1 MNPNPPTPEDV
12 LASLGSK
19 RPDGCPKDAA
29 LIAFDVGEASGSE
42 RSAIATHLESCRHCQ
57 VFIAEMHGSFD
68 SLPPAFL
75 TGVVGAMHIASAREP
90 STRTRSTHWLGL
102 FGLAGLAASLL
113 LFVTPPEGP
122 STISKGGLELV
133 VYRDRGGSVTA
144 VSSGES
150 FSSGDRLR
158 FSVDLPKAAFV
169 AIVGVE
175 SSGRRYPAFPSRG
188 GMAQKLEA
196 GSAQLLAD
204 AIALDASTGKE
215 TLHLIACESTFEVT
229 SLDPANPG
237 PGCVAR
243 TFVLDKFPSKPGPSE
258 PGDGGP

>member
-1 MNPNPPTPEDV
+1 MNPNSATPEDV

-29 LIAFDVGEASGSE
+29 LIAFDVGEAPGSE
-42 RSAIATHLESCRHCQ
+42 RSAIATHLESCKHCQ
-57 VFIAEMHGSFD
+57 AFIAEMHGSFD

-90 STRTRSTHWLGL
+90 STRARSTHWLGL
-102 FGLAGLAASLL
+102 FGLAALAASLL
-113 LFVTPPEGP
+113 LFVKPPQGP

-133 VYRDRGGSVTA
+133 VYRDRGGSVMA

-150 FSSGDRLR
+150 FSAGDRLR

-175 SSGRRYPAFPSRG
+175 SSGRKYPAFPSRG
-188 GMAQKLEA
+188 GLAQRLEA

-204 AIALDASTGKE
+204 AIALDASTGE
-215 TLHLIACESTFEVT
+215 EALHLIACESTFEVI
-229 SLDPANPG
+229 SVDPMSPG
-237 PGCVAR
+237 PGCVVR
-243 TFVLDKFPSKPGPSE
+243 TFVLDKRPSVA
-258 PGDGGP
+258 GDGGP